1 MEFIGSWIVTTIA
14 CAVAISFVPGIEAVG
29 GSYAGPIMC
38 ALALALV
45 NTVVKPV
52 AEVLSLPLT
61 IATLGIFYLVLNALM
76 LELASSLSLGL
87 FGSGISIES
96 FGAAFMGSIVI
107 SIASMILSAVTGL

>member
-45 NTVVKPV
+45 NAVVKPV
-52 AEVLSLPLT
+52 AEVLSLPITVL
-61 IATLGIFYLVLNALM
+61 TLGIFYLVINALM
-76 LELASSLSLGL
+76 LELASGLSVSL

-96 FGAAFMGSIVI
+96 FGAAIMGSIVI
-107 SIASMILSAVTGL
+107 SIASTILSSVTGL